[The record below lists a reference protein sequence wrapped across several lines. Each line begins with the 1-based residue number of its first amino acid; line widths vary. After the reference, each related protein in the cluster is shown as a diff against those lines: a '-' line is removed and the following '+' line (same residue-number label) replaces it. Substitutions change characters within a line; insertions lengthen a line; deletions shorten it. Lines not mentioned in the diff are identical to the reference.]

1 MLPKRHEDPVGKHTK
16 AANAGLAEM
25 ESDES
30 FEVVQQL
37 EGKSRVR
44 RQPRIEAITNDDD
57 DDDDDDDDPESEGES
72 AGLSDGDG
80 KMEFSCCEGEC
91 EDEGNSASDGDSDGG
106 DEGESEV
113 EEEEEEDEEG
123 EATPP
128 ETLSRSGKPD
138 AKVRFVLSST
148 PERVIHLC
156 PGKREDPVEA
166 ARQNRRKECDEGEKG
181 SY

>member
-1 MLPKRHEDPVGKHTK
+1 
-16 AANAGLAEM
+16 M

-91 EDEGNSASDGDSDGG
+91 EDEGNSESDGDSDGGGG

-123 EATPP
+123 EVTPP